1 MIDKKGEDA
10 PAPVPSINRPNNE
23 YSDCVFLCF
32 DIDHKIYNA
41 EYFIIESTFPNLS
54 KEVFRYDNL
63 TILRIYLDGYLNYAL
78 SFFSSKYNFKIIY
91 KEGINIYYRSNDFE
105 VEKNKVKFIYE
116 LSKYG
121 SISSNSFRCPSY
133 LDQFKTYEKLVGKVE
148 KNEDLLFSSTIDF
161 LTNYLDM
168 ELYLYLL
175 DTKENK
181 IQSLLEILDNF
192 PYIKLLYKRNKLL
205 QKINFENKK
214 KATTTIIIIY

>member
-10 PAPVPSINRPNNE
+10 PAPVSSINRPNNE
-23 YSDCVFLCF
+23 YSDCVFFCF

-105 VEKNKVKFIYE
+105 VEKTKLNSYMNSANTDQYHLI
-116 LSKYG
+116 LSDVRL
-121 SISSNSFRCPSY
+121 I
-133 LDQFKTYEKLVGKVE
+133 
-148 KNEDLLFSSTIDF
+148 
-161 LTNYLDM
+161 
-168 ELYLYLL
+168 
-175 DTKENK
+175 
-181 IQSLLEILDNF
+181 
-192 PYIKLLYKRNKLL
+192 
-205 QKINFENKK
+205 
-214 KATTTIIIIY
+214 